1 MTDAEAIALYGG
13 FTEVVANPLSAREL
27 ARMWRKGSQADRD
40 AIVQMIDRLNW
51 WDQLRWCDL
60 HGTGEQ
66 MLVARTTDAE
76 RAKTLGA
83 SASLPIRLAGGER
96 IPRIT
101 TPVRQLNDALW
112 DELTGDA
119 PVSEARLREIEDSYA
134 EAAE

>member
-13 FTEVVANPLSAREL
+13 FTEVVTNPLSAREL
-27 ARMWRKGSQADRD
+27 ARMWRKGTRADRD

-66 MLVARTTDAE
+66 MLVARTTDVE
-76 RAKTLGA
+76 RARTLGA
-83 SASLPIRLAGGER
+83 SASLPTRLAGGER
-96 IPRIT
+96 IPRVT
-101 TPVRQLNDALW
+101 VRAREPNDALVS
-112 DELTGDA
+112 ELTGPD
-119 PVSEARLREIEDSYA
+119 PISEARLREIEDSYP

>member
-13 FTEVVANPLSAREL
+13 FTEVVTNPLSAREL
-27 ARMWRKGSQADRD
+27 ARMWRKGASADRD

-60 HGTGEQ
+60 RGTGEQ
-66 MLVARTTDAE
+66 MLIARTTDVE

-83 SASLPIRLAGGER
+83 SASLSLALAGGER
-96 IPRIT
+96 VKPPRM
-101 TPVRQLNDALW
+101 LNEALIA
-112 DELTGDA
+112 ELTGDA
-119 PVSEARLREIEDSYA
+119 HVSEARLREIEDSYA